1 MHFIYFLKS
10 IYYLLGW
17 GKSKKKLQFW
27 IVELCCLILEY
38 ILFFF
43 SFFLEYILK

>member
-17 GKSKKKLQFW
+17 GKSKKKIAVLD
-27 IVELCCLILEY
+27 CCTL
-38 ILFFF
+38 LFDIGIYSFSFF
-43 SFFLEYILK
+43 SFFLEYIL